1 MNIHLWSNSA
11 QIWEMDKA
19 LGFHFLGYASG
30 GEDGLAICIGERA
43 EQVSQLLLKSI
54 PKGWRI
60 LSLLLSVIL

>member
-1 MNIHLWSNSA
+1 
-11 QIWEMDKA
+11 MDKA

-30 GEDGLAICIGERA
+30 GEDGLAIWIGERA

-54 PKGWRI
+54 YKGWRI